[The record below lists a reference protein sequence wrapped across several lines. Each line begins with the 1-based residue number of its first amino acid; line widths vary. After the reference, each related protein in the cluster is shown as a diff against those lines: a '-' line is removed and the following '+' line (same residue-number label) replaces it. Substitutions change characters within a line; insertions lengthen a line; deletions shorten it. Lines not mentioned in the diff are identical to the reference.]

1 MTRYMGNTV
10 VYIDI
15 LPSSFLGL
23 WVCCD
28 LNDLVDLSDLVPDHS
43 RSHRSSRSSRWEI
56 IRGLPVI
63 GLGHFRL
70 WVFQSGRAVVG
81 L

>member
-43 RSHRSSRSSRWEI
+43 RSHRSSRSS
-56 IRGLPVI
+56 
-63 GLGHFRL
+63 
-70 WVFQSGRAVVG
+70 
-81 L
+81 

>member
-28 LNDLVDLSDLVPDHS
+28 LNDLVDLSDLVPDHL
-43 RSHRSSRSSRWEI
+43 RWEI

-63 GLGHFRL
+63 GLGHFRP

>member
-28 LNDLVDLSDLVPDHS
+28 LNDLVDLGALVTDLGDLMDLVTLYKQVQQ
-43 RSHRSSRSSRWEI
+43 I
-56 IRGLPVI
+56 
-63 GLGHFRL
+63 
-70 WVFQSGRAVVG
+70 FQSIR
-81 L
+81 

>member
-15 LPSSFLGL
+15 LPSSFLRL

-28 LNDLVDLSDLVPDHS
+28 LNDLVDLSDLVPDHLD
-43 RSHRSSRSSRWEI
+43 HADHLD
-56 IRGLPVI
+56 G
-63 GLGHFRL
+63 RL
-70 WVFQSGRAVVG
+70 SVVYP
-81 L
+81 

>member
-1 MTRYMGNTV
+1 MTRYIGNTV

-28 LNDLVDLSDLVPDHS
+28 LNDLVDLCALVTDLGDLMDLVTLYKQ
-43 RSHRSSRSSRWEI
+43 I
-56 IRGLPVI
+56 QQI
-63 GLGHFRL
+63 
-70 WVFQSGRAVVG
+70 FQSIR
-81 L
+81 

>member
-28 LNDLVDLSDLVPDHS
+28 LNDLVDLGALVTDLVTLYKQ
-43 RSHRSSRSSRWEI
+43 I
-56 IRGLPVI
+56 QQI
-63 GLGHFRL
+63 
-70 WVFQSGRAVVG
+70 FQSIR
-81 L
+81 

>member
-28 LNDLVDLSDLVPDHS
+28 LNDLVDLGALVTDLGDLMDLLPYIS
-43 RSHRSSRSSRWEI
+43 RSNRS
-56 IRGLPVI
+56 
-63 GLGHFRL
+63 FR
-70 WVFQSGRAVVG
+70 VSGNYP
-81 L
+81 

>member
-1 MTRYMGNTV
+1 MTRYMRDAV

-28 LNDLVDLSDLVPDHS
+28 LNDLVDLGALVTDLGDLMDLVTLYKQVQQ
-43 RSHRSSRSSRWEI
+43 I
-56 IRGLPVI
+56 
-63 GLGHFRL
+63 
-70 WVFQSGRAVVG
+70 FQSIR
-81 L
+81 